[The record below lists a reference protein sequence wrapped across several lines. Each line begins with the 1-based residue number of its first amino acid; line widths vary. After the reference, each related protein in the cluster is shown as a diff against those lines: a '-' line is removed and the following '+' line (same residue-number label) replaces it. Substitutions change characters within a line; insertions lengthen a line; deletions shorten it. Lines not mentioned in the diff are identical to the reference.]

1 MSPLLL
7 ILWGVALLF
16 VPGYLIAFCF
26 AKPGETR
33 GRGEIVAFAIAW
45 GAGWLTLLGIVLRAL
60 NLLSAGW
67 LVGVTIVFVALTA
80 YYLRRRAPLALR
92 PAGALFWL
100 SLVAVLAYEASMLW
114 GVRDNAFGVDS
125 YYWAGAATR
134 LASETSVGVD
144 AAYPIFRSSPT
155 GYAYLFATA
164 ATIVPDLYE
173 GENFVVVAL
182 FWTLFAFAWRC
193 CTALG

>member
-7 ILWGVALLF
+7 LIWGVALLF

-60 NLLSAGW
+60 NLLSAGG

-80 YYLRRRAPLALR
+80 YCLRRRAPRALR
-92 PAGALFWL
+92 PAG
-100 SLVAVLAYEASMLW
+100 
-114 GVRDNAFGVDS
+114 
-125 YYWAGAATR
+125 
-134 LASETSVGVD
+134 
-144 AAYPIFRSSPT
+144 
-155 GYAYLFATA
+155 
-164 ATIVPDLYE
+164 
-173 GENFVVVAL
+173 
-182 FWTLFAFAWRC
+182 TLFL
-193 CTALG
+193 ALPDCRPRL

>member
-7 ILWGVALLF
+7 LIWGVALLF

-26 AKPGETR
+26 AKPGEAR

-80 YYLRRRAPLALR
+80 YCLRRRAPLALR
-92 PAGALFWL
+92 P
-100 SLVAVLAYEASMLW
+100 
-114 GVRDNAFGVDS
+114 
-125 YYWAGAATR
+125 
-134 LASETSVGVD
+134 
-144 AAYPIFRSSPT
+144 T
-155 GYAYLFATA
+155 G
-164 ATIVPDLYE
+164 
-173 GENFVVVAL
+173 
-182 FWTLFAFAWRC
+182 TLFL
-193 CTALG
+193 ALPDCRPRL